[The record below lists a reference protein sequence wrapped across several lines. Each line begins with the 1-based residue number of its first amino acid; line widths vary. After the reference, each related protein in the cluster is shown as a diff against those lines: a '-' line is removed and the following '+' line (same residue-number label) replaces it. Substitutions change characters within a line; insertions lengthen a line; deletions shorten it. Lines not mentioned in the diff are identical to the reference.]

1 MPMSPADAV
10 QRPPAVLT
18 TRGLTAGY
26 GRVQIIRDISV
37 DIGRGEVVAIVG
49 PNGAGKST
57 LLKAIMGLIHVW
69 DGELVVGETPAS
81 ALATEGLVRRGVGYV
96 PQIGDVFTPLSVS
109 ENLDIGA
116 YTLPQSEVAR
126 RRQEVIDVFPR
137 VGTLL
142 HRTAGKLSGGERK
155 MVGIARAL
163 MSRPSVLLL
172 DEPTAGLSAEV
183 ANTLLTSHLQ
193 TLRGVGVGILL
204 VEQKATA
211 ALDAADW
218 SYVMAAGQVRFS
230 ARARELREHPRF
242 SDIFF
247 GVIQPDSQATQGSAD
262 TDETISTTAQEDT
275 AWAK

>member
-1 MPMSPADAV
+1 
-10 QRPPAVLT
+10 VLT

-26 GRVQIIRDISV
+26 GKVQIIRDVSV
-37 DIGRGEVVAIVG
+37 DVGRGEVVAIVG

-69 DGELVVGETPAS
+69 EGELVVGDTPAG
-81 ALATEGLVRRGVGYV
+81 ALATDELVRRGVGYV

-116 YTLPQSEVAR
+116 YTLAQSEVAK

-142 HRTAGKLSGGERK
+142 DRTAGKLSGGERK

-163 MSRPSVLLL
+163 MIRPSVLLL

-183 ANTLLTSHLQ
+183 ANTLFTTHLEA
-193 TLRGVGVGILL
+193 LRRLGVGVLL
-204 VEQKATA
+204 VEQKAAA

-218 SYVMAAGQVRFS
+218 SYVMASGRVGFS
-230 ARARELREHPRF
+230 ARARELRAHPRF

-247 GVIQPDSQATQGSAD
+247 GLIQPEAQVTRVTAD
-262 TDETISTTAQEDT
+262 AGDTSSVTTEGKT

>member
-1 MPMSPADAV
+1 MRTSPADV
-10 QRPPAVLT
+10 VPRPPVVLT
-18 TRGLTAGY
+18 ARGFTAGY
-26 GRVQIIRDISV
+26 GKVQIIRDVSV

-69 DGELVVGETPAS
+69 EGELTVGDTAAG
-81 ALATEGLVRRGVGYV
+81 ALATDELVRRGVGYV

-116 YTLPQSEVAR
+116 YTLPKAEVSK

-142 HRTAGKLSGGERK
+142 DRTAGKLSGGERK

-163 MSRPSVLLL
+163 MIRPSVLLL

-183 ANTLLTSHLQ
+183 ANTLLTTHLEAMRR
-193 TLRGVGVGILL
+193 LGVGVLL

-218 SYVMAAGQVRFS
+218 SYVMASGRVGFS

-247 GVIQPDSQATQGSAD
+247 GVIQPGAEATPVAVD
-262 TDETISTTAQEDT
+262 ITETTSVTTEGTT